1 MNKRQKNILNK
12 LSKEELSAIAYG
24 FPMPSTKYYSN
35 FSNDLES
42 TGTTDD
48 VNGAWKPLKSNSF
61 DGHELDD
68 EFDNFLTKKSR
79 QRRDRKKQL
88 RSEGK
93 SRKEARKQANEEIPR
108 TTLKEIATKVGR
120 GVGRGIVVGAMSIPR
135 ASYLSLL
142 ALNYRGN
149 AYKINAIAK
158 GLNGTPSSLRNK
170 LKDKWYKLGG
180 DWEKLIETAENGAK
194 KKPLFCGKKC
204 KKALADKGLKRS
216 FVSFNDEELD
226 FDMYSSITGIDDVA
240 VGTWIGLAGAVTSA
254 LAGIV
259 NKAIESKSE
268 RESTASAER
277 IATEEN
283 KTLSEAD
290 KRAYDLEMSKLMQEG
305 DPATIIANNNQ
316 LSPQEKKE
324 ALKFLKQATEDDTM
338 TTIKRV
344 ALYGG
349 IGIVGLFIISK
360 FFKNK

>member
-1 MNKRQKNILNK
+1 MNNRQKNIVNK

-24 FPMPSTKYYSN
+24 FRMPSTKYYSN

-48 VNGAWKPLKSNSF
+48 VNGAWKPLKVNSF

-79 QRRDRKKQL
+79 ERRERKKEL

-93 SRKEARKQANEEIPR
+93 SRKEARQQANEEIPR

-120 GVGRGIVVGAMSIPR
+120 GVGRGIVVGALAVPR
-135 ASYLSLL
+135 ASYLSLI
-142 ALNYRGN
+142 ALNFRGN
-149 AYKINAIAK
+149 AYKINAIVK
-158 GLNGTPSSLRNK
+158 GLNGTPASVK
-170 LKDKWYKLGG
+170 KQLKDKWYKLGG
-180 DWEKLIETAENGAK
+180 DFDKLIKASEIGAK

-204 KKALADKGLKRS
+204 KKSLADKGMKKS
-216 FVSFNDEELD
+216 FIGFTDDID
-226 FDMYSSITGIDDVA
+226 FDVYSSVTGVEDVGIG
-240 VGTWIGLAGAVTSA
+240 VWIGLGSSVIGA

-259 NKAIESKSE
+259 NKGIESKSE
-268 RESTASAER
+268 REATASAER
-277 IATEEN
+277 IANEEN
-283 KTLSEAD
+283 KTLSDAD
-290 KRAYDLEMSKLMQEG
+290 KRAYDLEMAKLMQEG

-324 ALKFLKQATEDDTM
+324 ALKVLKQATEDDTM

-349 IGIVGLFIISK
+349 IGLALLFIGSK
-360 FFKNK
+360 LIKNK